1 MDEAWL
7 ANASEKI
14 LFSTTVDCAWSNWTE
29 WSACNQTCN
38 GGWHYR
44 TRSSSPALY
53 GGKICTGPSRQDEIC
68 NPQPCPGKKFHFT
81 CMQRFIIIRP
91 AIISVDGYWKAW
103 SEWSACSVTCNSGIQ
118 TSTRQCVPPLYGG
131 KDCVGNGVQTRPC
144 ELVAK
149 CPSKTFIYQQHKEDI
164 FICVLSCQLTV
175 SGLTGETGH
184 DALSLVMEELKHEV
198 ASSWSLLSTEA
209 KLV

>member
-1 MDEAWL
+1 MPGPTGQSGALAIKRATEDGTIEQEAVL
-7 ANASEKI
+7 
-14 LFSTTVDCAWSNWTE
+14 LLCTVGK
-29 WSACNQTCN
+29 SARVPQDKMKYAIHNLVQVRRITCM
-38 GGWHYR
+38 H
-44 TRSSSPALY
+44 A
-53 GGKICTGPSRQDEIC
+53 
-68 NPQPCPGKKFHFT
+68 

-149 CPSKTFIYQQHKEDI
+149 CPSKTFVYQQHKEDI
-164 FICVLSCQLTV
+164 FICLLSCQLTV
-175 SGLTGETGH
+175 SGLIGETGH
-184 DALSLVMEELKHEV
+184 DALSLVMEKLKHEV

>member
-1 MDEAWL
+1 MPGPTGRSGALAIKRATEDGIIEQEAL
-7 ANASEKI
+7 
-14 LFSTTVDCAWSNWTE
+14 LLLCTV
-29 WSACNQTCN
+29 
-38 GGWHYR
+38 R
-44 TRSSSPALY
+44 
-53 GGKICTGPSRQDEIC
+53 GKICTGPSRQDEIC

-81 CMQRFIIIRP
+81 CMQRFMIIRP

-149 CPSKTFIYQQHKEDI
+149 CPSKTFVCQQHEEDI
-164 FICVLSCQLTV
+164 FICVLSCQLIV
-175 SGLTGETGH
+175 SGLIGETGH
-184 DALSLVMEELKHEV
+184 DALSL
-198 ASSWSLLSTEA
+198 
-209 KLV
+209 